1 MSTIRVRLFPAH
13 FDPNPSDQA
22 ESTDASADID
32 DGEEY
37 EEGGEVVEGET
48 YQEE

>member
-1 MSTIRVRLFPAH
+1 MSTIRVSLFPAH
-13 FDPNPSDQA
+13 LDFKASDQA
-22 ESTDASADID
+22 ERTDASADVD